1 MTSTRSRMDT
11 KQQATESHDHEIE
24 TYGDTGI
31 ESKDAPVPIWLKF
44 NYVFW
49 ILWGFVWLYYFW
61 NGSYGW
67 LDRGYWNELQR
78 AANTVY
84 PFNTLEL
91 LEKEIPPPE

>member
-1 MTSTRSRMDT
+1 MDT

-91 LEKEIPPPE
+91 LEKETPPPE